1 MNQILSIFK
10 KAQSFLLVL
19 ILLSSCRTTVDN
31 SEQNENTRQDS
42 SISAME
48 IEVSEEALVD
58 IVANIASPI
67 EMAAL
72 MNRLNVPF
80 SKGYLANTSSVNDLN
95 TNFQMAYKLGIFGAD
110 LGYLNMY
117 EKSSAAVEYISTIKT
132 LADGLRVGQF
142 FDYTTLKRLATNN
155 QNLDSLMF
163 LSVHSYNEI
172 DSYLRET
179 PGRSYL
185 SSLMITGLWIEGLYL
200 ITQVAKEYPHP
211 DISERIGEQKII
223 LNDLLD
229 VLNLYKKNPSFNE
242 LIQDF
247 ETLNVEFEKI
257 NITYEI
263 GEPETREKII
273 ENDTILIIVQ
283 NEKSNV
289 EITDEQ
295 LNSIIEKTEKVRNKL
310 IGL

>member
-1 MNQILSIFK
+1 MFK
-10 KAQSFLLVL
+10 KVLSLLLFL
-19 ILLSSCRTTVDN
+19 ILVSSCRTSVDN
-31 SEQNENTRQDS
+31 SEQNINAMQDS

-72 MNRLNVPF
+72 MNRLSVPF
-80 SKGYLANTSSVNDLN
+80 SKEYLASTGSVNDLN

-200 ITQVAKEYPHP
+200 ITQVAKEYPYP

-229 VLNLYKKNPSFNE
+229 VLNLYKKNLSFNE

-247 ETLNVEFEKI
+247 ETLNVEFKKI

-263 GEPETREKII
+263 GEPETIEK
-273 ENDTILIIVQ
+273 DGRLVLIQ
-283 NEKSNV
+283 NETSNV

-295 LNSIIEKTEKVRNKL
+295 LNSLIEITDKIRNKL

>member
-1 MNQILSIFK
+1 MFNKVLS
-10 KAQSFLLVL
+10 LLLFL
-19 ILLSSCRTTVDN
+19 ILVSSCRTSVDN
-31 SEQNENTRQDS
+31 SEQNINAMQDS

-48 IEVSEEALVD
+48 IEVSEEALVE

-72 MNRLNVPF
+72 MNRLSVPF
-80 SKGYLANTSSVNDLN
+80 SKEYLASTGSVNDLN

-155 QNLDSLMF
+155 QNLDSLMY

-172 DSYLRET
+172 DTYLRET

-200 ITQVAKEYPHP
+200 ITQVAKEYPYP

-223 LNDLLD
+223 LTDLLD
-229 VLNLYKKNPSFNE
+229 VLNLYKKNSSFNE

-247 ETLNVEFEKI
+247 ETLNVEFKKI

-263 GEPETREKII
+263 GEPETIEK
-273 ENDTILIIVQ
+273 DGRLVLIQ
-283 NEKSNV
+283 NETSNV

-295 LNSIIEKTEKVRNKL
+295 LNSLIEITDKIRNKL

>member
-1 MNQILSIFK
+1 MFK
-10 KAQSFLLVL
+10 KVLSLLLFL
-19 ILLSSCRTTVDN
+19 ILVSSCRTSVDN
-31 SEQNENTRQDS
+31 SEQNINAMQDS

-48 IEVSEEALVD
+48 IEVSEEALVE

-72 MNRLNVPF
+72 MNRLSVPF
-80 SKGYLANTSSVNDLN
+80 SKEYLASTGSVNDLN

-172 DSYLRET
+172 DTYLRET

-200 ITQVAKEYPHP
+200 ITQVAKEYPYP

-223 LNDLLD
+223 LTDLLD
-229 VLNLYKKNPSFNE
+229 VLNLYKKNLSFNE

-247 ETLNVEFEKI
+247 ETLNVEFKKI

-263 GEPETREKII
+263 GEPETIEK
-273 ENDTILIIVQ
+273 DGRLVLIQ
-283 NEKSNV
+283 NETSNV

-295 LNSIIEKTEKVRNKL
+295 LNSIIEKTNKIRNKL

>member
-1 MNQILSIFK
+1 MNQILYKFK
-10 KAQSFLLVL
+10 KVLNLLLFL
-19 ILLSSCRTTVDN
+19 ILVSSCRTSVDN
-31 SEQNENTRQDS
+31 SEQNINAMQDS

-80 SKGYLANTSSVNDLN
+80 SKGYLASTGSVNDLN

-200 ITQVAKEYPHP
+200 ITQVAKEYPYP

-223 LNDLLD
+223 LNDLLN

-263 GEPETREKII
+263 GEPETIEK
-273 ENDTILIIVQ
+273 DGMLVIVQ
-283 NEKSNV
+283 NEKSIVNIS
-289 EITDEQ
+289 EDQ
-295 LNSIIEKTEKVRNKL
+295 LNSIIEKTDKIRNKL

>member
-1 MNQILSIFK
+1 MKQILYIFK
-10 KAQSFLLVL
+10 NVQGFLLVL
-19 ILLSSCRTTVDN
+19 ILMVSCRTSVDN
-31 SEQNENTRQDS
+31 SEYNENTRQDS

-48 IEVSEEALVD
+48 IEVSEEALVE

-72 MNRLNVPF
+72 MNRLGVPF
-80 SKGYLANTSSVNDLN
+80 SKRYLANTSSVNDLN

-117 EKSSAAVEYISTIKT
+117 EKSSAAVEYISIIKT

-185 SSLMITGLWIEGLYL
+185 SSLMISGLWIEGLYL

-223 LNDLLD
+223 LTDLLN

-242 LIQDF
+242 LIRDF
-247 ETLNVEFEKI
+247 EILNVEFKKI

-263 GEPETREKII
+263 GEPETIEKVI
-273 ENDTILIIVQ
+273 EKDTILVIIQ
-283 NEKSNV
+283 NEKSIVNIS
-289 EITDEQ
+289 EDQ

>member
-1 MNQILSIFK
+1 MFK
-10 KAQSFLLVL
+10 KVLSLLLFL
-19 ILLSSCRTTVDN
+19 ILVSSCRTSVDN
-31 SEQNENTRQDS
+31 SEQNINAMQDS

-72 MNRLNVPF
+72 MNRLSVPF
-80 SKGYLANTSSVNDLN
+80 SKEYLASTGSVNDLN

-117 EKSSAAVEYISTIKT
+117 EKSSASVEYISIIKT

-185 SSLMITGLWIEGLYL
+185 SSLMISGLWIEGLYL
-200 ITQVAKEYPHP
+200 ITQVAKEYPYP

-223 LNDLLD
+223 LNDLLN

-247 ETLNVEFEKI
+247 ETLNVEFKKI

-263 GEPETREKII
+263 GEPETIEK
-273 ENDTILIIVQ
+273 DGRLVLIQ
-283 NEKSNV
+283 NETSNV

>member
-1 MNQILSIFK
+1 MNQILYMFIK
-10 KAQSFLLVL
+10 LQSFFLVI
-19 ILLSSCRTTVDN
+19 ILVSSCRTSVDN
-31 SEQNENTRQDS
+31 SEQNDNTSQDS

-48 IEVSEEALVD
+48 IEVSEEALVE

-72 MNRLNVPF
+72 MNRLGVPF

-200 ITQVAKEYPHP
+200 ITQVANEYPHP

-223 LNDLLD
+223 LNDLLN
-229 VLNLYKKNPSFNE
+229 VLNLYKKNLSFNE
-242 LIQDF
+242 LIRNL

-263 GEPETREKII
+263 GEPDII
-273 ENDTILIIVQ
+273 EKNGRLVIVQ

-289 EITDEQ
+289 EITEEQ
-295 LNSIIEKTEKVRNKL
+295 LNNIIEKTEKVRNKL

>member
-1 MNQILSIFK
+1 MFK
-10 KAQSFLLVL
+10 KVLSLLLFL
-19 ILLSSCRTTVDN
+19 ILVSSCRTSVDN
-31 SEQNENTRQDS
+31 SEQNINAMQDS

-72 MNRLNVPF
+72 MNRLSVPF
-80 SKGYLANTSSVNDLN
+80 SKEYLASTGSVNDLN

-172 DSYLRET
+172 DTYLRET

-200 ITQVAKEYPHP
+200 ITQVAKEYPYP

-223 LNDLLD
+223 LTDLLD
-229 VLNLYKKNPSFNE
+229 VLNLYKKNLSFNE

-247 ETLNVEFEKI
+247 ETLNVEFKKI

-263 GEPETREKII
+263 GEPETIEK
-273 ENDTILIIVQ
+273 DGRLVLIQ
-283 NEKSNV
+283 NETSNV

>member
-1 MNQILSIFK
+1 MNQILYIFK
-10 KAQSFLLVL
+10 KVQGFFL
-19 ILLSSCRTTVDN
+19 IIIFLSSCQTSVDN
-31 SEQNENTRQDS
+31 SDQNENAKQDTL
-42 SISAME
+42 ISAME

-72 MNRLNVPF
+72 MNRLGVPF
-80 SKGYLANTSSVNDLN
+80 SKGYLAGTHSVNALN

-117 EKSSAAVEYISTIKT
+117 EKASSAVEYISTIKT
-132 LADGLRVGQF
+132 LADGLGVGQF

-179 PGRSYL
+179 PNRSYL

-200 ITQVAKEYPHP
+200 ATQVASEYPHS

-223 LNDLLD
+223 LTDLLD
-229 VLNLYKKNPSFNE
+229 VLNLYEENLSFNE

-247 ETLNVEFEKI
+247 EPLNVAFEKI
-257 NITYEI
+257 NITYEM
-263 GEPETREKII
+263 GDPEII
-273 ENDTILIIVQ
+273 EKDGMLVFIQ
-283 NEKSNV
+283 HEKSIV
-289 EITDEQ
+289 EISEEQ
-295 LNSIIEKTEKVRNKL
+295 LNRIIEETKKVRNKL

>member
-1 MNQILSIFK
+1 MKQVLYMLIRIQGF
-10 KAQSFLLVL
+10 FLVL
-19 ILLSSCRTTVDN
+19 ILLSSCRTSVDN
-31 SEQNENTRQDS
+31 SCQNENTGQDS

-48 IEVSEEALVD
+48 IEVPEEALVE

-72 MNRLNVPF
+72 MNSLSVPF
-80 SKGYLANTSSVNDLN
+80 SQGYLAGTSSVNDLN
-95 TNFQMAYKLGIFGAD
+95 TKFQMAYKLGIFGAD

-117 EKSSAAVEYISTIKT
+117 EKSSSAVEYISTIKT

-200 ITQVAKEYPHP
+200 ATQVSKKYPHP
-211 DISERIGEQKII
+211 DITERIGEQKII
-223 LNDLLD
+223 LNDLLN
-229 VLNLYKKNPSFNE
+229 VLNLYKENSSFNE
-242 LIQDF
+242 LIRNF

-263 GEPETREKII
+263 GTPEII
-273 ENDTILIIVQ
+273 EKDGMLVVVQ

-289 EITDEQ
+289 EITEEQ
-295 LNSIIEKTEKVRNKL
+295 LNNIIEKTEEVRNKL

>member
-1 MNQILSIFK
+1 MNQILYMFK
-10 KAQSFLLVL
+10 KVLSLLLFL
-19 ILLSSCRTTVDN
+19 ILVSSCRTSVDN
-31 SEQNENTRQDS
+31 SEQNINAMQDS

-72 MNRLNVPF
+72 MNRLSVPF
-80 SKGYLANTSSVNDLN
+80 SKEYLASTGSVNDLN

-117 EKSSAAVEYISTIKT
+117 EKSSSAVEYISTIKT

-185 SSLMITGLWIEGLYL
+185 SSLMITGLWIEGMYL
-200 ITQVAKEYPHP
+200 ITQVAKEYPYP

-223 LNDLLD
+223 LTDLLD
-229 VLNLYKKNPSFNE
+229 VLNLYKKNLSFNE

-247 ETLNVEFEKI
+247 ETLNVEFKKI

-263 GEPETREKII
+263 GEPETIEK
-273 ENDTILIIVQ
+273 DGRLVIVQ
-283 NEKSNV
+283 NEKSIV
-289 EITDEQ
+289 EISDEQ

>member
-1 MNQILSIFK
+1 MFK
-10 KAQSFLLVL
+10 KVLSLLLFL
-19 ILLSSCRTTVDN
+19 ILVSSCRTSVDN
-31 SEQNENTRQDS
+31 SEQNINAMQDS

-185 SSLMITGLWIEGLYL
+185 SSLMISGLWIEGMYL
-200 ITQVAKEYPHP
+200 ITQVAKEYPYP

-223 LNDLLD
+223 LTDLLD
-229 VLNLYKKNPSFNE
+229 VLNLYKKNLSFNE

-247 ETLNVEFEKI
+247 ETLNVEFKKI

-263 GEPETREKII
+263 GEPETIEK
-273 ENDTILIIVQ
+273 DGRLVIVQ
-283 NEKSNV
+283 NEKSIV
-289 EITDEQ
+289 EISDEQ

>member
-1 MNQILSIFK
+1 
-10 KAQSFLLVL
+10 
-19 ILLSSCRTTVDN
+19 
-31 SEQNENTRQDS
+31 
-42 SISAME
+42 ME
-48 IEVSEEALVD
+48 IEVSEEALVE

-72 MNRLNVPF
+72 MNRLSVPF
-80 SKGYLANTSSVNDLN
+80 SKEYLASTGSVNDLN

-172 DSYLRET
+172 DTYLRET

-200 ITQVAKEYPHP
+200 ITQVAKEYPYP

-223 LNDLLD
+223 LTDLLD
-229 VLNLYKKNPSFNE
+229 VLNLYKKNLSFNE

-247 ETLNVEFEKI
+247 ETLNVEFKKI

-263 GEPETREKII
+263 GEPETIEK
-273 ENDTILIIVQ
+273 DGRLVLIQ
-283 NEKSNV
+283 NETSNV

-295 LNSIIEKTEKVRNKL
+295 LNSIIEKTNKIRNKL